1 MKPTR
6 FYKALGALLGG
17 GVVLQTTG
25 CDPTAL
31 TSEQVAGLTLLLI
44 DFALNALFGGAI

>member
-1 MKPTR
+1 MKKMR
-6 FYKALGALLGG
+6 VYKVLGALLGG
-17 GVVLQTTG
+17 GVLLQTTG

-31 TSEQVAGLTLLLI
+31 TSQQVTGFTLLLI